1 MLPCMHAGIMNVYE
15 LIQITLLVAFH
26 SFGLFWSIVFPFHYR
41 RFKLEKKIK
50 YVHITTLVLFLVLPL
65 FPALLHLID
74 GYSIGID
81 TFNPCNGRN
90 RAVTYTTTALPIS
103 IMLAI
108 TSSLMIII
116 FWTIFKVIS
125 IRTPGDN
132 NIIIIIV
139 SISLLYV
146 ISTCRVYYIYYTLTI
161 LTYYVYI
168 CMTKFQKVLIGSN

>member
-1 MLPCMHAGIMNVYE
+1 MNIYV
-15 LIQITLLVAFH
+15 LTQVTLLLTFH

-74 GYSIGID
+74 GYRVGFGPLNSCAGH
-81 TFNPCNGRN
+81 N
-90 RAVTYTTTALPIS
+90 RAVTYATTALPIS

-108 TSSLMIII
+108 TSSLMVII

-125 IRTPGDN
+125 IRTLGDN
-132 NIIIIIV
+132 N
-139 SISLLYV
+139 
-146 ISTCRVYYIYYTLTI
+146 YYIIHDYYGI
-161 LTYYVYI
+161 
-168 CMTKFQKVLIGSN
+168 N